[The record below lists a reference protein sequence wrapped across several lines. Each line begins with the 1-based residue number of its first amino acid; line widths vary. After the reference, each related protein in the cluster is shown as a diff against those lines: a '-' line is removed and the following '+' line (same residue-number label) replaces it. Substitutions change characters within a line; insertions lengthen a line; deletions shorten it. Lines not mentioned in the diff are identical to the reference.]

1 MPQTRVSCPNCRQPI
16 TAEINQLIDV
26 GADPSLKQKFLSGAV
41 NFIQCPACRY
51 QGTLATYVVYHDPD
65 KELLLSFIP
74 AELGLPRN
82 EQERLLGGLIN
93 QAINRLPQEKR
104 KGYLLRPQQTLTY
117 QGLVERVLE
126 ADGITR
132 EMIEGQ
138 QKKVLLIQKLIESS
152 PEQLPG
158 LISENEVL
166 IDAEFFSIL
175 RRLAEMS
182 MANQDQETAQM
193 LSNLQRILL
202 EKTAFGQELVKK
214 NNELAGAVRT
224 LQELGDKLTREK
236 LLDLVINAKSDIEIQ
251 AYASMARPLMDYQF
265 FQNLSEKID
274 KSRGD
279 GRNRLVELR
288 EKLLNLTRMVD
299 EEMEVRHQNAR
310 EVLNQIVDSADIREA
325 VQAALPNIDEFFA
338 DELASAIQNARGSGD
353 LQKIGKL
360 QQVQALLE
368 EASAPPKEVEFVQ
381 ELLSTATDEEMQRM
395 LESRSD
401 EVTDEFLE
409 ILNGLNMQVQNGED
423 KSLVVRLGRLTR
435 MATKLSMA
443 RNFKG

>member
-1 MPQTRVSCPNCRQPI
+1 
-16 TAEINQLIDV
+16 V

-51 QGTLATYVVYHDPD
+51 QGNLSTYVVYHDPE
-65 KELLLSFIP
+65 KELLLTFIP

-82 EQERLLGGLIN
+82 EQERLIGGLIN

-138 QKKVLLIQKLIESS
+138 QKKVLLIQKLLEAS

-158 LISENEVL
+158 LIAENEALV
-166 IDAEFFSIL
+166 DAEFFSIL

-202 EKTAFGQELVKK
+202 EKTAFGQELVRK
-214 NNELAGAVRT
+214 NNELAGVVRT
-224 LQELGDKLTREK
+224 LQELGDRLTREK
-236 LLDLVINAKSDIEIQ
+236 LLDLVINARSDIEVE

-279 GRNRLVELR
+279 GRTRLVELR

-299 EEMEVRHQNAR
+299 QEMEVRRQNAR
-310 EVLNQIVDSADIREA
+310 KALNQIVDSPDIREA
-325 VQAALPNIDEFFA
+325 VQAALPDIDEFFA
-338 DELASAIQNARGSGD
+338 DELTSAIQNARGSGD
-353 LQKIGKL
+353 LQKIVKL
-360 QQVQALLE
+360 QQIQTLLE
-368 EASAPPKEVEFVQ
+368 EASAPPKEVEFIQ
-381 ELLSTATDEEMQRM
+381 ELLSTATDDEMQKM
-395 LESRSD
+395 LDSRSD

-409 ILNGLNMQVQNGED
+409 ILNGLNMQVQKGED
-423 KSLVVRLGRLTR
+423 KSLVVRLSRLTR

-443 RNFKG
+443 RNLRG